1 LRYAIISDIHSNLEA
16 LTTVLTHIEN
26 NKVDN
31 ILCLGDIVGYGP
43 NPNECVELVKSNCS
57 IIIAGN
63 HDVACIDIS
72 EAKYFNSFAKQAIF
86 WTGENLWDSSRSFIS
101 QLPLHEEI
109 ENVYL
114 VHASPDNPADWNY
127 VSSSVEAKFSFL
139 YFSNQIC
146 FIGHSHVPLIYVK
159 TDDNKVIEKKK
170 DYLTIESNERYL
182 INIGSVG
189 QPRDN
194 NPDAAYAIL
203 DTDKKEYQLVRLP
216 YDYEETQQK
225 MLEQKLPSFLI
236 ERLRNGR

>member
-1 LRYAIISDIHSNLEA
+1 MRYAIISDIHSNLEA
-16 LTTVLTHIEN
+16 LTTVLAHIEN

-43 NPNECVELVKSNCS
+43 NPNECVELVKSNCLKV
-57 IIIAGN
+57 IAGN

-72 EAKYFNSFAKQAIF
+72 EAEYFNYFAKQAIF
-86 WTGENLWDSSRSFIS
+86 WTGDNLTDSSRSFIS

-109 ENVYL
+109 ENAYL

-127 VSSSVEAKFSFL
+127 VTSIVEAKFSFL
-139 YFSNQIC
+139 YFDNQIC
-146 FIGHSHVPLIYVK
+146 FIGHSHVPIIYVK
-159 TDDNKVIEKKK
+159 TVDNKVNESEKN
-170 DYLTIESNERYL
+170 YLTIETNERYL

-203 DTDKKEYQLVRLP
+203 DTDKKEYQLIRVP
-216 YDYEETQQK
+216 YDYKETQKK
-225 MLEQKLPSFLI
+225 MVEQNLPFFLI